1 MANVKYTLKSGTEE
15 VTELTIDSWFD
26 IMAERNN
33 LIYDINN
40 IVTDEDTGLTSAQ
53 IVIPNSSTPANNI
66 VLLQND
72 VSQVKVSAIMLQDQT
87 DVVNTRLDTVDEIL
101 ATLTGTTNESKSG
114 SILFSDFADVDG
126 RYEYTVSLETPY
138 PTTNYAVSVNYS
150 TSTNAFILTNYGSKT
165 TSQFKIYLSAILGA
179 DESIDWVTIPY

>member
-1 MANVKYTLKSGTEE
+1 MASVKYTLKSGTED
-15 VTELTIDSWFD
+15 VTGVTIDSWFD
-26 IMAERNN
+26 IMAERNS
-33 LIYDINN
+33 IVRDIAQPDAPFVTFSESTSSDNN
-40 IVTDEDTGLTSAQ
+40 ID
-53 IVIPNSSTPANNI
+53 
-66 VLLQND
+66 LLYAD
-72 VSQVKVSAIMLQDQT
+72 VSQVKVTTISLQDQT
-87 DVVNTRLDTVDEIL
+87 DVVNTRLQAIDEVIG
-101 ATLTGTTNESKSG
+101 TLTGTTNETKSG

-126 RYEYTVSLETPY
+126 RYEYTVSFEPAY